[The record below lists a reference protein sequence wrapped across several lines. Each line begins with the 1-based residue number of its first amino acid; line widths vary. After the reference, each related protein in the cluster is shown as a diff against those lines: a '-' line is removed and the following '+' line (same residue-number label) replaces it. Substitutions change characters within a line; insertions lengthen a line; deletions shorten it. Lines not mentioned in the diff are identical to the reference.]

1 MTVAIWIIA
10 ICEVVRLVQNTMQL
24 LMMNKASKDDQLKR
38 ATDEFVKSLNRC
50 DEDFVKGL
58 IDKYTEQMK

>member
-1 MTVAIWIIA
+1 MTTAIWIIA

-24 LMMNKASKDDQLKR
+24 LMMNKTRNDDQLKR
-38 ATDEFVKSLNRC
+38 ATDEFVKSLNRS